1 MIELRILRWQISLH
15 YPGGSSVITD
25 PYKRKREAG
34 KSAIELG
41 VTEAEVGVMCLLAG
55 REP

>member
-1 MIELRILRWQISLH
+1 MIESRILRWQISVQ

-34 KSAIELG
+34 KSEIERG
-41 VTEAEVGVMCLLAG
+41 VTEAEVGVM
-55 REP
+55 

>member
-15 YPGGSSVITD
+15 YPGGSSVITN

-41 VTEAEVGVMCLLAG
+41 VTEAEVGVM
-55 REP
+55 